1 MGKPQVRLPVR
12 LPPTAMFKNFAPA
25 ILNASQST
33 GLGASSDRLDSW
45 KEIASYLRREVRT
58 VQLWEKRE
66 GLPVH
71 RHFHRSLSS
80 VFALRS
86 EVDAWSQRVSR
97 TSVDP
102 QDKPDARTDA
112 NPNSARRI
120 QERVTVAVLPFH
132 APRCTPELER
142 FNEGVV
148 SEIIVAIG

>member
-12 LPPTAMFKNFAPA
+12 LPPTAMIKNFAPA

-33 GLGASSDRLDSW
+33 GLGASTDRLDSW
-45 KEIASYLRREVRT
+45 KEIASHLGREVRT

-80 VFALRS
+80 VFAFRS
-86 EVDAWSQRVSR
+86 EVDAWCQRVSR
-97 TSVDP
+97 ASVDP
-102 QDKPDARTDA
+102 LRQPDARTDP
-112 NPNSARRI
+112 NPNSAKHI

-132 APRCTPELER
+132 ALRGTPELER
-142 FNEGVV
+142 
-148 SEIIVAIG
+148 